1 MAVAYFSLKPS
12 VPAGRRALP
21 SEESM
26 TSSLSLDVLWMLV
39 CAALVFV
46 MQGGFLCLESGLT
59 RAKNA
64 INVAVKNIADFAV
77 ATILFWL
84 FGFGLM
90 FGDSVGGLFGTGY
103 FAIDGGG
110 GTTTWLMAFMLF
122 QMMFC
127 ATAATIVSGA
137 VAERMHFPVYMVV
150 SATVAGL
157 IYPVFGHWAWGGV
170 IGDGEPGWLA
180 AMGFV
185 DFAGSTVVHSLGGW
199 VALAAVIIIGPREG
213 RFVPGKP
220 ASVIPAGNLPV
231 AMLGGLLLFFGW
243 FGFNGGSTLAFA
255 DNVPSILAHTSL
267 AAAAGILAGILL
279 GWKLHGYCEVM
290 YALNGAVAGLVAI
303 TACAHV
309 VTGLEAIVIGAI
321 GSVIMVAANEWLLA
335 RRIDD
340 AVSAIPAHLAAGAWG
355 TLAVALFGEPGAI
368 GTGLS
373 RLDQLGVQAL
383 GVIACGVWSFGIAW
397 IMLTCLRRLTPLR
410 VSPDD
415 ERVGLN
421 VSEHGARTELIELM
435 ETMDQHGLTGNLTT
449 RVPVEP
455 FTEVGQIA
463 AAYNRVIGALEEATD
478 QTRAII
484 RDVRDGII
492 TFTGEGVLTSL
503 NPGAEKLF
511 GVAAAGVIG
520 MPVQRLVVPD
530 ANVAPPR
537 LERLFVPGEKLELR
551 LGTGRERRVLEVS
564 ISENRVGEHAQLTG
578 MVRDISERKQVESQL
593 HKERDLAQV
602 TLASIG
608 DGVITTD
615 ETGCVQYMNPV
626 AERLT
631 GWRAHEARGNPVSLI
646 YRLVD
651 EKSGASLE
659 NPVRTALL
667 RGQVLPRLEHAL
679 LRRRDGEHVPVLDT
693 AAPIRSRESFL
704 IGAVLVFHDVTVTLN
719 LARELSHQASHDAL
733 TGVPNRREFERRLTE
748 LLERPVEP
756 DQTHFLCYLDLDQF
770 KIVNDTCG
778 HVAGDELLRQVT
790 ALLRSQLRASDV
802 LARLGGDEFGLIL
815 QNCPCERAVA
825 LAEGFREAIAE
836 FRFAWESKVFAI
848 GVSIGVVE
856 LDQRMHDLNTVLSSA
871 DAACYAAK
879 ENGRNRVHLYQPDD
893 GRLLE
898 QHGQM
903 QWVARLQAALDQDR
917 LRLYMQPIVPLN
929 APDRNRVHYEILVR
943 LVENGK
949 VIQPG
954 AFLPAAERYNLM
966 PRIDQWVVN
975 NTLAWL
981 GDIFRRHGK
990 LDGVYCINLSGAS
1003 LSDERFRQT
1012 LRTTLE
1018 HCGLPAGAICFE
1030 ITETA
1035 AVANLSKVVHF
1046 IGEVK
1051 QLGCAFALD
1060 DFGCG
1065 LSSFAYLKTLPVDFL
1080 KIDGSFIKDIEHDPI
1095 DMAMVQA
1102 INTIGHTMGLQTI
1115 AEFVESESVMLRLTE
1130 LGLDYAQGYFL
1141 GEPRPLGEGE
1151 GDQVHMMPR

>member
-1 MAVAYFSLKPS
+1 MSQLQ
-12 VPAGRRALP
+12 
-21 SEESM
+21 
-26 TSSLSLDVLWMLV
+26 SLDILWILV

-46 MQGGFLCLESGLT
+46 MQAGFLCLESGLT

-77 ATILFWL
+77 ASILFWL

-90 FGDSVGGLFGTGY
+90 FGDTVGGLFGFGH
-103 FAIDGGG
+103 FAMNGES
-110 GTTTWLMAFMLF
+110 GTSTWLMAFVLF

-137 VAERMHFPVYMVV
+137 VAERMHFPAYILL
-150 SATVAGL
+150 SAVVAGL

-170 IGDGEPGWLA
+170 IGGGEGGWLA
-180 AMGFV
+180 QMGFV

-199 VALAAVIIIGPREG
+199 VALAAVIILGPREG
-213 RFVPGKP
+213 RFVPGE
-220 ASVIPAGNLPV
+220 AARVIPAGNLPV

-243 FGFNGGSTLAFA
+243 FGFNGGSTLAFNDA
-255 DNVPSILAHTSL
+255 VPAILAHTAL
-267 AAAAGILAGILL
+267 AAAAGVLAGILI
-279 GWKLHGYCEVM
+279 GWRLHGYCEVM
-290 YALNGAVAGLVAI
+290 YALNGALAGLVAI

-309 VTGLEAIVIGAI
+309 VSGLDAIVLGAI
-321 GSVIMVAANEWLLA
+321 GSVIMVVANEWLLA

-355 TLAVALFGEPGAI
+355 TVAVALFGDLDVI
-368 GTGLS
+368 GNGLS
-373 RLDQLGVQAL
+373 RVEQLSVQTLGV
-383 GVIACGVWSFGIAW
+383 VTCGLWSFGVAW
-397 IMLTCLRRLTPLR
+397 LLLRGLGRLRPLR
-410 VSPDD
+410 VSPED

-421 VSEHGARTELIELM
+421 VSEHGARTELVMLM
-435 ETMDQHGLTGNLTT
+435 ETMDEHGRTGNLTN
-449 RVPVEP
+449 RVAVEP

-463 AAYNRVIGALEEATD
+463 SAYNRVIGALEEATE

-484 RDVRDGII
+484 RDVRDGVI
-492 TFTGEGVLTSL
+492 TFTREGVLTSL

-520 MPVQRLVVPD
+520 QPVQRLM
-530 ANVAPPR
+530 APEGGPQNR

-551 LGTGRERRVLEVS
+551 FGTPRERRVLEVS
-564 ISENRVGEHAQLTG
+564 ISENRVGQVAQLTG
-578 MVRDISERKQVESQL
+578 MVRDISERKQVEWQL

-615 ETGCVQYMNPV
+615 ETGAIQYMNPV

-631 GWRAHEARGNPVSLI
+631 GWLAHEARGNPVSMI

-651 EKSGASLE
+651 EKSGAALE
-659 NPVRTALL
+659 NPVRTALN
-667 RGQVLPRLEHAL
+667 RGQAMPRLEHAL
-679 LRRRDGEHVPVLDT
+679 LRRRDGENVPVLDT
-693 AAPIRSRESFL
+693 AAPIRSREGFL

-733 TGVPNRREFERRLTE
+733 TGVPNRREFERRLSE
-748 LLERPVEP
+748 LLGRPFEAEE
-756 DQTHFLCYLDLDQF
+756 THYLCYLDLDQF
-770 KIVNDTCG
+770 KVVNDTCG

-790 ALLRSQLRASDV
+790 ALLRSHLRASDV

-815 QNCPCERAVA
+815 QGCPRIRALE
-825 LAEGFREAIAE
+825 LAETFREAIAE
-836 FRFAWESKVFAI
+836 FRFAWESKVFSI

-856 LDQRMHDLNTVLSSA
+856 LDSHERDLGVVLSSA

-879 ENGRNRVHLYQPDD
+879 EGGRNRVHLYQPDD
-893 GRLLE
+893 DRLLE

-903 QWVARLQAALDQDR
+903 QWVTRLQAALDQDR
-917 LRLYMQPIVPLN
+917 LRLYVQPIVPLN
-929 APDRNRVHYEILVR
+929 APDRNCMHFEILVR
-943 LVENGK
+943 LEENGK
-949 VIQPG
+949 IVQPG

-981 GDIFRRHGK
+981 GDRYRRHGR

-1018 HCGLPAGAICFE
+1018 QSGLPHGSICFE

-1046 IGEVK
+1046 IREVK
-1051 QLGCAFALD
+1051 QLGCAFSLD

-1080 KIDGSFIKDIEHDPI
+1080 KIDGSFIKDIERDPI

-1115 AEFVESESVMLRLTE
+1115 AEFVESESVMNRLVE
-1130 LGLDYAQGYFL
+1130 LGLDYAQGYLL
-1141 GEPRPLGEGE
+1141 GEPRPLGEG
-1151 GDQVHMMPR
+1151 DQVRMMPR

>member
-1 MAVAYFSLKPS
+1 
-12 VPAGRRALP
+12 
-21 SEESM
+21 M
-26 TSSLSLDVLWMLV
+26 TQDPLLDILWMLV
-39 CAALVFV
+39 CALLVFV

-77 ATILFWL
+77 ASLLFWL

-103 FAIDGGG
+103 FAMNGESA
-110 GTTTWLMAFMLF
+110 TSTWMMAFVLF

-137 VAERMHFPVYMVV
+137 VAERMHFPAYVVV
-150 SATVAGL
+150 SAVVAGL

-170 IGDGEPGWLA
+170 IGDGEAGWLA
-180 AMGFV
+180 RMGFV
-185 DFAGSTVVHSLGGW
+185 DFAGSTVVHSTGGW
-199 VALAAVIIIGPREG
+199 VALAGVMILGAREG
-213 RFVPGKP
+213 RFVPGEP
-220 ASVIPAGNLPV
+220 ARVIPAGNLPV

-243 FGFNGGSTLAFA
+243 FGFNGGSTLAFT
-255 DNVPSILAHTSL
+255 DDVPFILAHTAL
-267 AAAAGILAGILL
+267 AAAAGILMGILI

-290 YALNGAVAGLVAI
+290 YALNGAVAGLVSI

-309 VTGLEAIVIGAI
+309 VSGLEAVVIGAL
-321 GSVIMVAANEWLLA
+321 GSAIMVIANEWLLL

-340 AVSAIPAHLAAGAWG
+340 AVSAIPSHLAAGAWG
-355 TLAVALFGEPGAI
+355 TLCVALFGDLSRV

-373 RLDQLGVQAL
+373 RLEQLGVQAL
-383 GVIACGVWSFGIAW
+383 GVVACGVWSFGVAW
-397 IMLTCLRRLTPLR
+397 LVLRGLGRLRPLR
-410 VSPDD
+410 VSPED
-415 ERVGLN
+415 ERLGLN
-421 VSEHGARTELIELM
+421 VSEHGARTELVELM
-435 ETMDQHGLTGNLTT
+435 ETMEEHGRTGLLTN

-463 AAYNRVIGALEEATD
+463 AAYNRVIDALEEATE

-492 TFTGEGVLTSL
+492 TFTREGVLTSL

-511 GVAAAGVIG
+511 GVTAAGAIG
-520 MPVQRLVVPD
+520 LPVQRLM
-530 ANVAPPR
+530 APEGQTLPR

-551 LGTGRERRVLEVS
+551 FGLPSERRVLEIS
-564 ISENRVGEHAQLTG
+564 ISENRVGQVAQLTG
-578 MVRDISERKQVESQL
+578 MVRDISERKQVEWQL

-615 ETGCVQYMNPV
+615 ESGCVQYMNPV

-631 GWRAHEARGNPVSLI
+631 GWRAHEARGNPVSII

-651 EKSGASLE
+651 EKSGAVIE
-659 NPVRTALL
+659 NPVRAALH
-667 RGQVLPRLEHAL
+667 RGQVMARLEHAL
-679 LRRRDGEHVPVLDT
+679 LRQREGDTVPVLDT
-693 AAPIRSRESFL
+693 AAPIRSRDGFL

-733 TGVPNRREFERRLTE
+733 TGVPNRREFERRLSE
-748 LLERPVEP
+748 LLARPFGPGE
-756 DQTHFLCYLDLDQF
+756 THFLCYLDLDQF
-770 KIVNDTCG
+770 KVVNDTCG

-790 ALLRSQLRASDV
+790 ALLRSHLRASDV

-815 QNCPCERAVA
+815 QACPRHRALE
-825 LAEGFREAIAE
+825 LAETFREAIAE
-836 FRFAWESKVFAI
+836 FRFAWESKVFSI

-856 LDQRMHDLNTVLSSA
+856 LDSHQRDLGGVLSSA

-879 ENGRNRVHLYQPDD
+879 EGGRNRVHLYQPDD
-893 GRLLE
+893 DRLLE

-903 QWVARLQAALDQDR
+903 QWVTRLQAALDQDQ
-917 LRLYMQPIVPLN
+917 LRLYVQPIVPLN
-929 APDRNRVHYEILVR
+929 APDRNRVHFEILVR
-943 LVENGK
+943 LEESGK
-949 VIQPG
+949 IIQPG

-981 GDIFRRHGK
+981 GDRFRRHGQ

-1012 LRTTLE
+1012 LRSTLE
-1018 HCGLPAGAICFE
+1018 QTRLPPGSICFE

-1080 KIDGSFIKDIEHDPI
+1080 KIDGSFIRDIERDPI

-1115 AEFVESESVMLRLTE
+1115 AEFVESESVMHRLAE

-1141 GEPRPLGEGE
+1141 GEPRPLGD
-1151 GDQVHMMPR
+1151 GDQVRMMPR

>member
-1 MAVAYFSLKPS
+1 MSQIQ
-12 VPAGRRALP
+12 
-21 SEESM
+21 
-26 TSSLSLDVLWMLV
+26 SLDILWILV

-46 MQGGFLCLESGLT
+46 MQAGFLCLESGLT

-77 ATILFWL
+77 ASILFWL

-90 FGDSVGGLFGTGY
+90 FGDTVGGLFGFGH
-103 FAIDGGG
+103 FAMNGES
-110 GTTTWLMAFMLF
+110 GTSTWLMAFVLF

-137 VAERMHFPVYMVV
+137 VAERMHFPAYILL
-150 SATVAGL
+150 SAVVAGL

-170 IGDGEPGWLA
+170 LGQGDGGWLA
-180 AMGFV
+180 QMGFV

-199 VALAAVIIIGPREG
+199 VALAAVIILGPREG
-213 RFVPGKP
+213 RFVPGE
-220 ASVIPAGNLPV
+220 AARVIPAGNLPV

-243 FGFNGGSTLAFA
+243 FGFNGGSTLAFDDA
-255 DNVPSILAHTSL
+255 VPAILAHTAL
-267 AAAAGILAGILL
+267 AAAAGVLAGILI

-290 YALNGAVAGLVAI
+290 YALNGALAGLVAI

-309 VTGLEAIVIGAI
+309 VSGLDAIVIGAI
-321 GSVIMVAANEWLLA
+321 GSVIMVMANEWLLA

-355 TLAVALFGEPGAI
+355 TLAVALFGDLDVI
-368 GTGLS
+368 GNGLS
-373 RLDQLGVQAL
+373 RVEQLSVQTLGV
-383 GVIACGVWSFGIAW
+383 VTCGLWSFGVAW
-397 IMLTCLRRLTPLR
+397 LLLRGLGRLRPLR

-421 VSEHGARTELIELM
+421 VSEHGARTELVMLM
-435 ETMDQHGLTGNLTT
+435 ETMDEHGRTGNLTN
-449 RVPVEP
+449 RVAVEP

-463 AAYNRVIGALEEATD
+463 SAYNRVIGALEEATE

-492 TFTGEGVLTSL
+492 TFTREGVLTSL

-520 MPVQRLVVPD
+520 QPVQRLM
-530 ANVAPPR
+530 APEGWPQNR

-551 LGTGRERRVLEVS
+551 FGTPRERRVLEVS
-564 ISENRVGEHAQLTG
+564 ISENRVGQVAQLTG
-578 MVRDISERKQVESQL
+578 MVRDISERKQVEWQL

-615 ETGCVQYMNPV
+615 ETGAIQYMNPV

-631 GWRAHEARGNPVSLI
+631 GWLAHEARGNPVSMI

-651 EKSGASLE
+651 EKSGAALE
-659 NPVRTALL
+659 NPVRTALN
-667 RGQVLPRLEHAL
+667 RGQAMPRLEHAL
-679 LRRRDGEHVPVLDT
+679 LRRRDGENVPVLDT
-693 AAPIRSRESFL
+693 AAPIRSREGFL

-733 TGVPNRREFERRLTE
+733 TGVPNRREFERRLSE
-748 LLERPVEP
+748 LLGRPFEEG
-756 DQTHFLCYLDLDQF
+756 QTHYLCYLDLDQF
-770 KIVNDTCG
+770 KVVNDTCG

-790 ALLRSQLRASDV
+790 ALLRSHLRASDV

-815 QNCPCERAVA
+815 QGCPRVRALE
-825 LAEGFREAIAE
+825 LAETFREAIAE
-836 FRFAWESKVFAI
+836 FRFAWESKVFSI

-856 LDQRMHDLNTVLSSA
+856 LDSHERDLGVVLSSA

-879 ENGRNRVHLYQPDD
+879 EGGRNRVHLYQPDD
-893 GRLLE
+893 DRLLE

-903 QWVARLQAALDQDR
+903 QWVTRLQAALDQDR
-917 LRLYMQPIVPLN
+917 LRLYVQPIVPLN
-929 APDRNRVHYEILVR
+929 APDRNCMHFEILVR
-943 LVENGK
+943 LEENGK
-949 VIQPG
+949 IVQPG

-981 GDIFRRHGK
+981 GDRYRRHGR

-1018 HCGLPAGAICFE
+1018 QSGLPHGSICFE

-1046 IGEVK
+1046 IREVK
-1051 QLGCAFALD
+1051 QLGCAFSLD

-1080 KIDGSFIKDIEHDPI
+1080 KIDGSFIKDIERDPI

-1115 AEFVESESVMLRLTE
+1115 AEFVESESVMNRLVE
-1130 LGLDYAQGYFL
+1130 LGLDYAQGYLL
-1141 GEPRPLGEGE
+1141 GEPRPLGEG
-1151 GDQVHMMPR
+1151 DQVRMMPR

>member
-1 MAVAYFSLKPS
+1 
-12 VPAGRRALP
+12 
-21 SEESM
+21 M
-26 TSSLSLDVLWMLV
+26 TQNQSLDILWMLV

-77 ATILFWL
+77 ASILFWL

-103 FAIDGGG
+103 FAMSGEAGAS
-110 GTTTWLMAFMLF
+110 TWLMAFVLF

-137 VAERMHFPVYMVV
+137 VAERMHFPAYVVV
-150 SATVAGL
+150 SAVVAGL

-170 IGDGEPGWLA
+170 IGDGEAGWLA
-180 AMGFV
+180 AMGFI
-185 DFAGSTVVHSLGGW
+185 DFAGSTVVHSTGGW
-199 VALAAVIIIGPREG
+199 VALAAVMILGAREG
-213 RFVPGKP
+213 RFVPGEP
-220 ASVIPAGNLPV
+220 ARVIPAGNLPV

-243 FGFNGGSTLAFA
+243 FGFNGGSTLAFTEA
-255 DNVPSILAHTSL
+255 VPAIMAHTAL
-267 AAAAGILAGILL
+267 AAAAGILAGILI

-290 YALNGAVAGLVAI
+290 YALNGAVAGLVSI

-309 VTGLEAIVIGAI
+309 VSGLDAIVIGAI
-321 GSVIMVAANEWLLA
+321 GSVIMVIANEWLLA

-355 TLAVALFGEPGAI
+355 TLCVALFGDLSLI
-368 GTGLS
+368 GNGLS
-373 RLDQLGVQAL
+373 RFEQLGVQAL
-383 GVIACGVWSFGIAW
+383 GVLACGVWSFGIAW
-397 IMLTCLRRLTPLR
+397 LVLRALGRFRPLR
-410 VSPDD
+410 VSPED
-415 ERVGLN
+415 ERLGLN
-421 VSEHGARTELIELM
+421 VSEHGARTELVQLM
-435 ETMDQHGLTGNLTT
+435 ETMEEHSRTGLLTN

-463 AAYNRVIGALEEATD
+463 SAYNRVIGALEEATE
-478 QTRAII
+478 QTRAVI

-492 TFTGEGVLTSL
+492 TFTREGVLTSL

-511 GVAAAGVIG
+511 GVAASGVIG
-520 MPVQRLVVPD
+520 QPVQRLVSPEGS
-530 ANVAPPR
+530 APQPR

-551 LGTGRERRVLEVS
+551 FGAPRERRVLEVS
-564 ISENRVGEHAQLTG
+564 ISENRVGQVAQLTG

-615 ETGCVQYMNPV
+615 ESGCVQYMNPV

-631 GWRAHEARGNPVSLI
+631 GWRAHEARGNPVSMI
-646 YRLVD
+646 YRLID
-651 EKSGASLE
+651 EKSGALIE
-659 NPVRTALL
+659 NPVRTALH
-667 RGQVLPRLEHAL
+667 RGQVMPRLEHAL
-679 LRRRDGEHVPVLDT
+679 LRRRDGENVPVLDT
-693 AAPIRSRESFL
+693 AAPIRSREGFL

-733 TGVPNRREFERRLTE
+733 TGVPNRREFERRLSE
-748 LLERPVEP
+748 LLGRPFENG
-756 DQTHFLCYLDLDQF
+756 QTHYLCYLDLDQF
-770 KIVNDTCG
+770 KVVNDTCG

-790 ALLRSQLRASDV
+790 GLLRTHLRASDL

-815 QNCPCERAVA
+815 QGCPRERALE
-825 LAEGFREAIAE
+825 LAETFREAIQE
-836 FRFAWESKVFAI
+836 FRFAWESKVFSI

-856 LDQRMHDLNTVLSSA
+856 IESHESDLGAVLSSA

-879 ENGRNRVHLYQPDD
+879 EGGRNRVHLFQPDD
-893 GRLLE
+893 DSLLE

-903 QWVARLQAALDQDR
+903 QWVTRLQAALDQDR
-917 LRLYMQPIVPLN
+917 LRLYVQPIVPLN
-929 APDRNRVHYEILVR
+929 APDRNRMHFEILVR
-943 LVENGK
+943 LEENGK
-949 VIQPG
+949 IIQPG

-981 GDIFRRHGK
+981 GDSFRRHGR

-1018 HCGLPAGAICFE
+1018 QSGLPHGAICFE

-1046 IGEVK
+1046 IHEVK
-1051 QLGCAFALD
+1051 QLGCAFSLD

-1080 KIDGSFIKDIEHDPI
+1080 KIDGSFIRDIETDPI

-1115 AEFVESESVMLRLTE
+1115 AEFVETESVMNRLIE
-1130 LGLDYAQGYFL
+1130 LGLDYAQGYLL
-1141 GEPRPLGEGE
+1141 GEPRPLGEG
-1151 GDQVHMMPR
+1151 DQVRMMPR